1 MDHASTTLKLREQ
14 LKVLLYYFA
23 KHSEQPGMELQDMLK
38 EVIQELYAEVA
49 TATAK
54 TQEKTAA
61 RGGKSAPRMKLLV
74 SNHH

>member
-49 TATAK
+49 AATATTK
-54 TQEKTAA
+54 EKTAA
-61 RGGKSAPRMKLLV
+61 RGDRASPMKLV
-74 SNHH
+74 ISNTH